1 MKNKIVALVVTYN
14 RKDLLIECINAL
26 LNQKQALDNIVVI
39 DNNSTDGTE
48 KLFKEVGIFNQ
59 NNIIFKQLEENLGGA
74 GGFHEGI
81 KYIHENF
88 DYNWIWL
95 MDDDTIAY
103 EESLSSLEKDL
114 KTLKNERIS
123 FLASSVYGPENEPMN
138 VPDISTEKSENG
150 YSDWY
155 RYLEEGLVSIKLA
168 TFVSLLISRDAIE
181 CVGYPVKSYFIWG
194 DDTEYTLRLTKYY
207 GSAFF
212 SGNSKILH
220 KRFNA
225 RSLSIKEEDNPNRIR
240 MYKYFYRNN
249 LLNYK
254 EYFGYKVFL
263 KKYISYF
270 FLSFY
275 IILGRKTKFKWKKFK
290 AIQSG
295 WWNFTLRKYSFK
307 EFKKRIPKQSKG
319 S

>member
-1 MKNKIVALVVTYN
+1 MENKIVALVVTFN
-14 RKDLLIECINAL
+14 RKELLIECLQAL
-26 LNQKQALDNIVVI
+26 LNQRKTLNNIVVI

-48 KLFKEVGIFNQ
+48 KLFEAAGEFVQSG
-59 NNIIFKQLEENLGGA
+59 IIFKRLEENIGGA

-81 KYIHENF
+81 KYINENL

-95 MDDDTIAY
+95 MDDDTIAHAD
-103 EESLSSLEKDL
+103 SLSGLVNDLEVLKDE
-114 KTLKNERIS
+114 KIS

-138 VPDISTEKSENG
+138 VPDISIQKSKNG
-150 YSDWY
+150 YPDWY
-155 RYLEEGLVSIKLA
+155 RYLGEGLVNIKMA
-168 TFVSLLISRDAIE
+168 TFVSLLISRKAIE
-181 CVGYPVKSYFIWG
+181 NVGYPIKSYFIWG

-225 RSLSIKEEDNPNRIR
+225 RSLSLIEEDNSNRIG

-254 EYFGYKVFL
+254 EYFGFKVFL

-270 FLSFY
+270 LLSFY
-275 IILGRKTKFKWKKFK
+275 IIIRRKTKFKWKKFK
-290 AIQSG
+290 AIQTG
-295 WWNFTLRKYSFK
+295 WWNFTLRKYDYE
-307 EFKKRIPKQSKG
+307 EFKKRIPKTK
-319 S
+319 